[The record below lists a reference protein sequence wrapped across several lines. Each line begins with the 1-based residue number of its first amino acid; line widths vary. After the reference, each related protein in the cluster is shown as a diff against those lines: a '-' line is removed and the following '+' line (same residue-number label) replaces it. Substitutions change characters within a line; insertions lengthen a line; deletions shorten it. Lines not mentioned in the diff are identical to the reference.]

1 MADTVALIP
10 NSFSAKLPLELFMMI
25 KEFIPVSDLRTHVC
39 FYNTCRTFASL
50 YGDSADQAEFWRQ
63 SCLYCGLTMLGHDGS
78 YKDLAFDC
86 IVKDGFCPHPQCGGN
101 LLEWNGKQIL
111 FQTAFPV

>member
-1 MADTVALIP
+1 MADTVAHIP

-25 KEFIPVSDLRTHVC
+25 KESIPVSDLRTHVC
-39 FYNTCRTFASL
+39 FYNTCRTFARL

-86 IVKDGFCPHPQCGGN
+86 IVKDGFYPHPQCGGSR
-101 LLEWNGKQIL
+101 LEWIGKQIL